1 MITKHKFWINSRALR
16 FHSCDLELSWIQIL
30 LPDLAVSKY
39 LIRSHGARV
48 APPSHLCRT
57 PGNWTE
63 DYDIFCQSCAYW
75 FWFECSVYLCRAD
88 TTEAFIEFCVLHC
101 ICIYPQST
109 SCLLHPSMS
118 VSVFLSEMRK
128 LWGAGL
134 RSDKTK
140 CVGTRICRHIF
151 KTILHCVDW
160 LC

>member
-88 TTEAFIEFCVLHC
+88 TTEAFIEFCVLHLYLSP
-101 ICIYPQST
+101 IYELPPPPINVCVCVLVRNEEIVRCWLKVWQ
-109 SCLLHPSMS
+109 
-118 VSVFLSEMRK
+118 
-128 LWGAGL
+128 
-134 RSDKTK
+134 DKM
-140 CVGTRICRHIF
+140 CRDTNMQTYF
-151 KTILHCVDW
+151 
-160 LC
+160 